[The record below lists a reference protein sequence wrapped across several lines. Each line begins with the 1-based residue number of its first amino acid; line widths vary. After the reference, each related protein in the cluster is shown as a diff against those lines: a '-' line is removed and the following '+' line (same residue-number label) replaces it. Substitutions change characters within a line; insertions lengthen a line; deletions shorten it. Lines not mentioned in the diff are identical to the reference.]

1 MTFAQLQIGDA
12 VFLDA
17 NTFIYHFT
25 PDPLLGPPCS
35 WVHVAKDG
43 QAGHRWTE
51 LVARAACSP
60 KVA

>member
-1 MTFAQLQIGDA
+1 MTFADLQLGDA

-35 WVHVAKDG
+35 LLGASTRSRG
-43 QAGHRWTE
+43 RIIPGRCCE
-51 LVARAACSP
+51 LSFTR
-60 KVA
+60 K